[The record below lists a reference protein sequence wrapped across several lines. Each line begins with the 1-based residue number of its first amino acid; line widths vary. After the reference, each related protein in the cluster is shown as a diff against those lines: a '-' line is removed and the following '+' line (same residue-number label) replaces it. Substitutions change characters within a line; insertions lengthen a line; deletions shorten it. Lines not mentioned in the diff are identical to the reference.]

1 MISKVTW
8 SIGLDIG
15 DRLMKNA
22 RKVKF
27 VVDGPLPA
35 DNSFPERFRDFE
47 VLHHYL
53 QTPNKSMQSRLM
65 KRGRKVR
72 KPFLNSR
79 DLLLK
84 YKSTNITFKLTLF
97 KFLG

>member
-1 MISKVTW
+1 
-8 SIGLDIG
+8 
-15 DRLMKNA
+15 MKNA

-53 QTPNKSMQSRLM
+53 QTPSKSMQSRLR

-72 KPFLNSR
+72 KSFLNSR

-84 YKSTNITFKLTLF
+84 CKKLDPPTIRVPFKRSLF